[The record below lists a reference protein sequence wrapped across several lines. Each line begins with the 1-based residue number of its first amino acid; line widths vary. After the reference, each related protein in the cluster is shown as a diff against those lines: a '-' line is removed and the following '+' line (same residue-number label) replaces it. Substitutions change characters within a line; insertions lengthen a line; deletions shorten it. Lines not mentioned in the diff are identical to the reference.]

1 MRRYLHLPAIL
12 LALAAV
18 VAVPRPHSASA
29 GANQPPVVTILS
41 PTDGA
46 SFTPGTMILFSA
58 TAIDPETGP
67 LGGVNMFWAS
77 NIQGGLGVGTMFSRN
92 DLITGTHVV
101 TLRASDP
108 TGLQTA
114 RSVTITIGVPTATP
128 TATLTPVP
136 TATPTHTPTPL
147 PPTPTH
153 TPTPLPPTPTHTPTP
168 LPPTPTHTPTP
179 LPPTPTHPPTPLPPT
194 ATHTSTPLP
203 PTATGTP
210 TALPATEPPK
220 TAVLTKTPKHATAT
234 KTPKIATPTKT
245 KAPSHTPTAT
255 RTPRADRCA
264 DVDGSGRVSWRD
276 VSLIARAIGRG
287 SEDPRYD
294 FNGDGRVTFKDL
306 RVALYQL
313 GRKCHGHVPGAS
325 PTPDIII
332 D

>member
-136 TATPTHTPTPL
+136 TA
-147 PPTPTH
+147 
-153 TPTPLPPTPTHTPTP
+153 
-168 LPPTPTHTPTP
+168 TPTHTPTP